1 MGSTIRK
8 ERVGTFRTD
17 GQGIRKTASEEK
29 RPAEAKKL
37 NPNSAAARRRKAAQ
51 KPTTT
56 NSSSSMPRASESN
69 VFNQSFDDDLFGND
83 PFQTGSGHGDEVVRN
98 PLTFESFGNEY
109 SHDDGFDF
117 VSDNGSG
124 FDTFASSDDGSRS
137 TGAGFGKSASD
148 IALMKSVMKSKDAPY
163 FSEKSRSDQ
172 FMNDLSLDF
181 TTFGLNDTEGEQG
194 EVRTKRKKSGRK
206 NTYETSEI

>member
-1 MGSTIRK
+1 MSSTSLSMMIYLVMTLSK
-8 ERVGTFRTD
+8 QDRVSCKHFFRIPMYYEPHHVNFLT
-17 GQGIRKTASEEK
+17 
-29 RPAEAKKL
+29 
-37 NPNSAAARRRKAAQ
+37 PN
-51 KPTTT
+51 T
-56 NSSSSMPRASESN
+56 
-69 VFNQSFDDDLFGND
+69 
-83 PFQTGSGHGDEVVRN
+83 GHGDEVVRN